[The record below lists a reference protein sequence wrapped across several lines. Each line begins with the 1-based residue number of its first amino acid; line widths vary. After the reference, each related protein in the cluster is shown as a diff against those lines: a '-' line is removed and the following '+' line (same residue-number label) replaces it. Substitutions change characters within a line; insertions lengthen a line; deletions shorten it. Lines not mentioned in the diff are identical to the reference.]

1 MKKFILAALIPAA
14 LAGVAA
20 PALAQPMPPRHN
32 DAWALTPARNAEIR
46 SDIQRLR
53 ADIDRAQARRT
64 ISPREAS
71 GLRREAADIQR
82 QYAAFSRGRL
92 DRNEVR
98 RLQDRVNDVRA
109 HLRMERRDW
118 DGRRG

>member
-1 MKKFILAALIPAA
+1 MKTFILAALIPAT

-82 QYAAFSRGRL
+82 QYAAFSRGGL

-98 RLQDRVNDVRA
+98 RLQDRVNDVRV